1 MSKDFAK
8 LWTKY
13 GTVVILVVLVAAV
26 SIFIPQY
33 FLTGSN
39 AIQIL
44 LQSSITVLLG
54 LCELFV
60 ILTSGIDLSVG
71 SVIALTGMV
80 TAFMMTRGVSVLLS
94 ILIGGAGLGAL
105 LGLINGALIA
115 KTGIP
120 PFIVTLGTMS
130 IYRGVT
136 LILSDGRPI
145 YGLPTEFS
153 RWVAGYLGPVPIPVI
168 ISLGCALVVWFM
180 LTKTRFGRN
189 VYAAGGNPRAAWLS
203 GIPVAKTLI
212 ACYAISGLLAGIG
225 GVVITA
231 RLASADPLAGV
242 GWESQGI
249 AATVI
254 GGTSFFGGEGGV
266 FGTVMG
272 AIIMGVIV
280 NALNLLNIQSYYQQ
294 VVTGLVIILAVILN
308 QSLQKKSSLSK

>member
-8 LWTKY
+8 LWARY
-13 GTVVILVVLVAAV
+13 GTVVILAVLVAAV
-26 SIFIPQY
+26 SVVIPQY

-39 AIQIL
+39 AVQIL
-44 LQSSITVLLG
+44 LQSSITILLG
-54 LCELFV
+54 LCELFA

-71 SVIALTGMV
+71 SVIALTGMA
-80 TAFMMTRGVSVLLS
+80 TAMMMTRGVNVPLS

-105 LGLINGALIA
+105 LGLLNGTLIA
-115 KTGIP
+115 RTGIP
-120 PFIVTLGTMS
+120 PFIVTLGNMS
-130 IYRGVT
+130 IYRGLT
-136 LILSDGRPI
+136 LIVSDGRPV
-145 YGLPTEFS
+145 YGLPTGFN

-168 ISLGCALVVWFM
+168 ISLGCAVAVWFL
-180 LTKTRFGRN
+180 LTRTRFGRN
-189 VYAAGGNPRAAWLS
+189 VYAVGGNPRAAWLS

-272 AIIMGVIV
+272 AVIMGVIV

-294 VVTGLVIILAVILN
+294 VVTGIVIILAVILN
-308 QSLQKKSSLSK
+308 QSLQRRSPASK